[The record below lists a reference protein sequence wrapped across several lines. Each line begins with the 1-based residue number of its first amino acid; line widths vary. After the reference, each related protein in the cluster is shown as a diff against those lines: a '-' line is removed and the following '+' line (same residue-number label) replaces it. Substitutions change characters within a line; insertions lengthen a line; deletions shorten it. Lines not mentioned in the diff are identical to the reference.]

1 MKKMNTI
8 FKTMLLAVV
17 VLVMAQSCIPTTPGG
32 NPTPTSGTFNVG
44 INDFGFLNFT
54 KDIQSKIV
62 VVDGDSLGFVLR
74 KNPYVTLCE
83 ILSVNFKSSTNNTYE
98 FLSLKNSN
106 QLVSLPLGKSISN
119 VLDSNYQW
127 SSAETQMT
135 QFLISGYERFDK
147 TFGLSGCLP
156 LVGPYIESGFFTGD
170 NYLVFRKLKPTGYL
184 YYWIKVSH
192 LQIYILSNGNL
203 SVLNGKYQMN
213 SIVTGQ

>member
-1 MKKMNTI
+1 MKKITTI

-17 VLVMAQSCIPTTPGG
+17 VFVMAQSCIPTGV
-32 NPTPTSGTFNVG
+32 NTPTSGTFNVG
-44 INDFGFLNFT
+44 INDFGLSQTGN
-54 KDIQSKIV
+54 ISSKIV

-74 KNPYVTLCE
+74 WNPYVTLCE
-83 ILSVNFKSSTNNTYE
+83 ILSVNYKSSSNSIYE
-98 FLSLKNSN
+98 FLSLKNGSE
-106 QLVSLPLGKSISN
+106 LISLPLGKSISS

-127 SSAETQMT
+127 NPAGTQMP
-135 QFLISGYERFDK
+135 QFLIPGYERFDK

-203 SVLNGKYQMN
+203 NVLNGKYQMN